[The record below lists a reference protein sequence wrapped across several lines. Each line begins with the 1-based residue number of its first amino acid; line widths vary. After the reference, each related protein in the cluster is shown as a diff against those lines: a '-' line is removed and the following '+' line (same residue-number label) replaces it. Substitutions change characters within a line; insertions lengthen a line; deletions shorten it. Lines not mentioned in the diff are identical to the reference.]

1 MNPSLTDTE
10 CRTVVESI
18 KHSALSK
25 VGFLILRSAG
35 TLCWFFLGYSTWGLE
50 PTKAVRSP
58 DIPYV
63 LSWFLASIGG
73 IVGFAVGF
81 VEFHCDPSQ
90 LVNQVY
96 FWL

>member
-1 MNPSLTDTE
+1 L
-10 CRTVVESI
+10 VESI

-35 TLCWFFLGYSTWGLE
+35 TLCWFFLGYSAWGLE
-50 PTKAVRSP
+50 PTEALRSL
-58 DIPYV
+58 DV

-81 VEFHCDPSQ
+81 VEIHNCDFPSQ
-90 LVNQVY
+90 LFNQVN
-96 FWL
+96 FGL